1 MYWRLSGFYLFYFAA
16 LGALWPY
23 WGPYLKTLG
32 FTETEIGQLV
42 AIIMA
47 TKIVAP
53 YLTCNIIIFVNK
65 IVIRKHQPKRWIPLQ

>member
-1 MYWRLSGFYLFYFAA
+1 MSSSTMGINFYLFYFAA

-53 YLTCNIIIFVNK
+53 YLTCNIIIFVNSNK
-65 IVIRKHQPKRWIPLQ
+65 CIITRTTGV